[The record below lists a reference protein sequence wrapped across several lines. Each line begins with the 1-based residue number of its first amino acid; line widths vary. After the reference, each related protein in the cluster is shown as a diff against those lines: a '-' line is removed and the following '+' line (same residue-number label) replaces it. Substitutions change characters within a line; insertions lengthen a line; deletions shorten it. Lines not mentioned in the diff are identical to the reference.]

1 MNEVNT
7 KTSEDM
13 KSIQKPET
21 ENAAAKQDF
30 LSPVL
35 LSNESETVPQDEKYS
50 TDVDE
55 QKLQEL
61 LMNLSEEILQLNGF
75 MIKETGLID
84 DLSSSL
90 KEILKKLRISFNIP
104 QQDVLLARK
113 ARKIVLTE
121 EAHLT
126 VTYESGETNSAFLA
140 EYPAEVVAA
149 TLWSVL
155 PELKKSVTLRR
166 KLLSTRISFFEGIKK
181 ELTNIARTITAA
193 RNEGSP
199 SGKDGK
205 T

>member
-1 MNEVNT
+1 MNEANT
-7 KTSEDM
+7 RTNEDIKTL
-13 KSIQKPET
+13 QKPET
-21 ENAAAKQDF
+21 ENAAIKQEF
-30 LSPVL
+30 LTPVL
-35 LSNESETVPQDEKYS
+35 LSNESKTVPQDDQNS
-50 TDVDE
+50 TNVEE

-84 DLSSSL
+84 ELSSSL
-90 KEILKKLRISFNIP
+90 KEILKKLRISFSIP

-181 ELTNIARTITAA
+181 ELTNIARSITAA
-193 RNEGSP
+193 RNENFP